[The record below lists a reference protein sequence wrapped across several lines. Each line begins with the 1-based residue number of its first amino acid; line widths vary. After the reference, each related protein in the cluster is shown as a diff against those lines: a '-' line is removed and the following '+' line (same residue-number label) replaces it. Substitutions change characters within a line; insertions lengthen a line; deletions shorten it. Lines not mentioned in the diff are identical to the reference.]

1 MGLEAAEVLAA
12 DGARL
17 AIVGRDGARAEEQ
30 ARGLRARHGAEVVGL
45 SADAGRAGEVEGAVS
60 DAIAAL
66 APVAGLLVTPGSTA
80 RNGTLLDM
88 SDADWEG
95 CFQDVLMSAVRSCR
109 AILPHLIQNGG
120 GTLVTTAAYSARSA
134 KSFLFAYAALKAGIV
149 NFTKNLAKTYGAQ
162 GIRANCVCPGAIE
175 TDVLAARRKI
185 AAREYGLPEERAL
198 EHVMFEVWKMPVA
211 QGRVGRPREVGE
223 LMAFLLSDRAA
234 YMTGATIN
242 IDGGT
247 DF

>member
-1 MGLEAAEVLAA
+1 
-12 DGARL
+12 
-17 AIVGRDGARAEEQ
+17 
-30 ARGLRARHGAEVVGL
+30 
-45 SADAGRAGEVEGAVS
+45 
-60 DAIAAL
+60 
-66 APVAGLLVTPGSTA
+66 VTPGTTA
-80 RNGTLLDM
+80 RNGTLLEM
-88 SDADWEG
+88 SDEDWEAN
-95 CFQDVLMSAVRSCR
+95 FQDVLMSAVRSCR
-109 AILPHLIQNGG
+109 AILPHLLENGG

-134 KSFLFAYAALKAGIV
+134 KSFLFAYAALKAAIV
-149 NFTKNLAKTYGAQ
+149 NFTKNLAKTYGGQ

-175 TDVLAARRKI
+175 TEVLQTHRKAA
-185 AAREYGLPEERAL
+185 ALEHGLPEERAL

-211 QGRVGRPREVGE
+211 QKRVGRPQEVGE